1 MKAPCAHELE
11 GVVLNGKSNL
21 IIVLIILAVLVGALN
36 YYKISAYEGRV
47 EKKVENAREVAGLLA
62 SEKLYSEAAAYI
74 ESYLKQQYPSPSE
87 LEPTMMY
94 LADLYMDNIND
105 YEKAMANYLKLLHK
119 FPDTKYK
126 NDVQRRI
133 IECKSRLGRRLE
145 AMHDLENY
153 KAKNSPGA
161 SSTKSSATSENEV
174 VVAKIGSEKITMREY
189 LGSLDET
196 LKGAGVDVA
205 DVEQR
210 IKLLK
215 TIIVKKVLKKIAIS
229 NRFDSD
235 REILKIVENEKER
248 LMIEKLLE
256 RDVTSKVEVD
266 EMAMKLYYDAHK
278 NQMRTE
284 DRYKFEYVEISNE
297 TEAASISSTADS
309 KRFASLSPRETP
321 FSNLMEISGRLS
333 ANLFEAT
340 SEISAAAQ
348 GEIVKKYIAS
358 SAGNFIVLRLMNL
371 IKGEIIPFEKVKDE
385 IRRALTAQKREDEVQ
400 NYIMKNFAEM
410 NVVIYEDVFLR
421 ESAKDTSEAKIK

>member
-1 MKAPCAHELE
+1 M
-11 GVVLNGKSNL
+11 NGKSNL

>member
-1 MKAPCAHELE
+1 
-11 GVVLNGKSNL
+11 LNGKSNL

-161 SSTKSSATSENEV
+161 SSAKSSATSENEV